1 MNKIEQAAKQAEVL
15 GFAKYTSDSG
25 VRMVISTQDEI
36 DAVIEQAIASDRAT
50 REDGSLC
57 A

>member
-1 MNKIEQAAKQAEVL
+1 MRKIEEAAKNAELL

-36 DAVIEQAIASDRAT
+36 DAVIKQAIANASQ
-50 REDGSLC
+50 REAKGDNNG
-57 A
+57 